1 MSLLYL
7 LPSVVTTKTTT
18 HNSDDNDGEEVDKTA
33 KQPRR
38 SKSALASPAIT
49 GKVITLG
56 EFLS

>member
-1 MSLLYL
+1 MISCQSY
-7 LPSVVTTKTTT
+7 VTTKTTT